1 LTVKNLILSLSCIL
15 LSANVCGAS
24 SANLLSNPNYRE
36 GFGKDATGGA
46 GHPICTVTS
55 EAASG
60 PGTLD
65 SCFQPGDAASNKT
78 IVLAVNKVT
87 LPGTRTIGS
96 NVTIDGCAN
105 GMNGVTVEQTGDAKR
120 GLVVSGGSSNVIVRC
135 LNLRGTGTPSS
146 YATEF
151 DNLALD
157 GDNPTPISNVFIDRI
172 TSVQASDGALDIT
185 GNVENVTVQRSLFYG
200 NAITMLIK
208 YDTRRNISI
217 HHNVFTR
224 NGERNP
230 QIKGDMKLLDFVNN
244 VVHLNNVPYYPDGSE
259 TSPYGTRIFSCGSGC
274 DSPGNVIANLVNNA
288 YIDATAAI
296 ELLTGP
302 GGGSNAGTSIGG
314 NYSSPASN
322 CPASP
327 KAVPNTIPAAYAVT
341 TLATDQLKSRLL
353 PCVGSPNRTPTDQQ
367 RIDDVAAVLPGH
379 PPPSLALPRGIRI
392 EE

>member
-1 LTVKNLILSLSCIL
+1 MI
-15 LSANVCGAS
+15 
-24 SANLLSNPNYRE
+24 
-36 GFGKDATGGA
+36 
-46 GHPICTVTS
+46 
-55 EAASG
+55 
-60 PGTLD
+60 
-65 SCFQPGDAASNKT
+65 KT
-78 IVLAVNKVT
+78 IVFAVNKVT

-120 GLVVSGGSSNVIVRC
+120 GLVVSGGSSNIIVRC

-146 YATEF
+146 NATEF

-157 GDNPTPISNVFIDRI
+157 GGSPTPISNVLIDRI
-172 TSVQASDGALDIT
+172 TSMQASDGGLDIT

-217 HHNVFTR
+217 HHTLNTR

-230 QIKGDMKLLDFVNN
+230 QIKGDMQLLDFVNN
-244 VVHLNNVPYYPDGSE
+244 VLYLNDVPAYPDGSD
-259 TSPYGTRIFSCGSGC
+259 TSPYGTRIFSCGTGC

-302 GGGSNAGTSIGG
+302 GGGSNAGTYIGG
-314 NYSSPASN
+314 NYCSPASN

-327 KAVPNTIPAAYAVT
+327 KTAPNPIPAAYAVT
-341 TLATDQLKSRLL
+341 TLATDQLRSRVL
-353 PCVGSPNRTPTDQQ
+353 PYVGSPNRTPLDQQ
-367 RIDDVAAVLPGH
+367 RIDNVAAVLPGDPF
-379 PPPSLALPRGIRI
+379 PPPAPPRGLRNRN
-392 EE
+392 